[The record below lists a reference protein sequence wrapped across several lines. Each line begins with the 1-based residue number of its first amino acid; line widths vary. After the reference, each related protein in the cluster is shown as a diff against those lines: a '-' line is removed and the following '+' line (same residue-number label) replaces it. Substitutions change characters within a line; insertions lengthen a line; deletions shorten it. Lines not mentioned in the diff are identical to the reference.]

1 IGASPSARA
10 RGAFAH
16 WLAIV
21 RASPLSLSSLGRL
34 ALLSLFLF
42 ALGVTGPLLTRW
54 LIDTAL
60 PNIERATLR
69 IIVLVTLVVAF
80 HRAFASWLRDRA
92 ALFIDAQAEGEF
104 LRLVFERLIRKPWS
118 SRRATGVGELQQI
131 LASGEAFASAL
142 AKSLLTPLLDASLAL
157 GYLGVLAW
165 LSPVF
170 ALAAFGATLV
180 YLGLAFVLSRR
191 VLAHQRVEIA
201 TLAAERAALLELIG
215 GLPTLRVA
223 GAEDFALTSWRRSF
237 SAYQRASVRRA
248 DAESLSHH
256 CLELVERVTLGSI
269 LMGGAYLCL
278 HGRASVG
285 ELLGA
290 LAALGAYATALQGFS
305 DAVVRWSTLSGHT
318 ERLSETLSAPA
329 PDVAAPTKG
338 RRLSK
343 LVRTPL
349 GQDNAHGHDDAIV
362 LDNVWFRHGP
372 DAPWLMQDFS
382 MRIRRGT
389 MTELR
394 WPSGSGKT
402 TLLRML
408 AGLLTP
414 ERGVISVDRMD
425 PAHARE
431 HVLYLPQDAH
441 LFSGSVLENL
451 RLLSGGAS
459 RERIARAAAT
469 TGLAATVATWPMGF
483 ETLVSSRG
491 ANVSGGQRQLI
502 LLTAAVA
509 SDRPILLLDES
520 LANVDRIQR
529 VMIQDAKMFEG
540 RTVLSV
546 VHDGV
551 RELKDVPPDA

>member
-1 IGASPSARA
+1 
-10 RGAFAH
+10 
-16 WLAIV
+16 
-21 RASPLSLSSLGRL
+21 
-34 ALLSLFLF
+34 
-42 ALGVTGPLLTRW
+42 
-54 LIDTAL
+54 
-60 PNIERATLR
+60 
-69 IIVLVTLVVAF
+69 
-80 HRAFASWLRDRA
+80 
-92 ALFIDAQAEGEF
+92 
-104 LRLVFERLIRKPWS
+104 
-118 SRRATGVGELQQI
+118 
-131 LASGEAFASAL
+131 
-142 AKSLLTPLLDASLAL
+142 
-157 GYLGVLAW
+157 
-165 LSPVF
+165 
-170 ALAAFGATLV
+170 
-180 YLGLAFVLSRR
+180 
-191 VLAHQRVEIA
+191 
-201 TLAAERAALLELIG
+201 
-215 GLPTLRVA
+215 
-223 GAEDFALTSWRRSF
+223 
-237 SAYQRASVRRA
+237 
-248 DAESLSHH
+248 
-256 CLELVERVTLGSI
+256 
-269 LMGGAYLCL
+269 
-278 HGRASVG
+278 
-285 ELLGA
+285 
-290 LAALGAYATALQGFS
+290 
-305 DAVVRWSTLSGHT
+305 
-318 ERLSETLSAPA
+318 
-329 PDVAAPTKG
+329 
-338 RRLSK
+338 
-343 LVRTPL
+343 
-349 GQDNAHGHDDAIV
+349 
-362 LDNVWFRHGP
+362 
-372 DAPWLMQDFS
+372 MQDFS